1 MLSRTVMATD
11 FNEHMSKTWQWV
23 KMFYIVQRNVA
34 CDEI

>member
-11 FNEHMSKTWQWV
+11 FNEHMSKTWQCV
-23 KMFYIVQRNVA
+23 KMFYIVVA